1 MGPEPKVRTNGLGLR
16 MSGCRTETR
25 REGPGG
31 DRWSIGLLGEEDPHR
46 REGPGG
52 DRWSMGLLGEED
64 PHLLDN
70 ITARPPQPWTLV
82 AYSSPSR
89 ASLIQQLPAAATA
102 APAGPLATTR

>member
-31 DRWSIGLLGEEDPHR
+31 DRWS
-46 REGPGG
+46 
-52 DRWSMGLLGEED
+52 MGLLGEED

-70 ITARPPQPWTLV
+70 IIARAPQPWTLV

-89 ASLIQQLPAAATA
+89 ASLIQQLPAPAAA